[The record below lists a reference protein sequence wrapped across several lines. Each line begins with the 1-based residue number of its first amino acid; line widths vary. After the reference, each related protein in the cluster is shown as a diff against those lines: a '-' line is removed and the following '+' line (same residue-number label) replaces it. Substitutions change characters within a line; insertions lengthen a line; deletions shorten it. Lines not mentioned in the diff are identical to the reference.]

1 MALIKCVLGAPCSG
15 KSTFVKENF
24 REGDI
29 VWDYDEIKRAV
40 ILADAHAQ
48 GTNEQNQMIM
58 QMRYTFAKHAA
69 EIECGSAWFI
79 STTLS
84 DSIRDAFGDDF
95 EIIEMD
101 ATEEE
106 CYERLEKDASR
117 KDKAHM
123 RELIYNYFHGKKEG
137 RQMPVMTNEREYRDF
152 KLTIQQAEEAQEEAM
167 VVRGYASTFNE
178 PYTLFEFE
186 GERYMEQVDP
196 AAFDSADMSD
206 VIFQYNHEGRV
217 FARQSNG
224 TLRVST
230 DEHGLSIEADLGG
243 TEIGRGLYE
252 EIKGGY
258 TDKMSFG
265 FRVNAD
271 KWEERMAENGDT
283 IHLRTITEI
292 GKVYDVS
299 AVSIPANDATSI
311 SVRNLS
317 DGVIAKIQAERLEAL
332 ELEKRKLLL
341 KIKLLN
347 GGKDNGKDDT

>member
-1 MALIKCVLGAPCSG
+1 MIK
-15 KSTFVKENF
+15 
-24 REGDI
+24 
-29 VWDYDEIKRAV
+29 
-40 ILADAHAQ
+40 
-48 GTNEQNQMIM
+48 
-58 QMRYTFAKHAA
+58 
-69 EIECGSAWFI
+69 
-79 STTLS
+79 
-84 DSIRDAFGDDF
+84 
-95 EIIEMD
+95 
-101 ATEEE
+101 
-106 CYERLEKDASR
+106 
-117 KDKAHM
+117 
-123 RELIYNYFHGKKEG
+123 
-137 RQMPVMTNEREYRDF
+137 TNEREYRDF
-152 KLTIQQAEEAQEEAM
+152 KLTVLQAEEPQQEEM

-186 GERYMEQVDP
+186 GEKYMEQVDP
-196 AAFDSADMSD
+196 AAFTSADMSD

-224 TLRVST
+224 TLRVET
-230 DEHGLSIEADLGG
+230 DDHGLAIEADLGG
-243 TEIGRGLYE
+243 TDIGRGLYE

-271 KWEERMAENGDT
+271 RWEDRVAENGDT

-341 KIKLLN
+341 QIDLM
-347 GGKDNGKDDT
+347 